1 MTGDVDGSPPVQRFL
16 SPCGD
21 QDPDHA
27 AEHDIPQVLLV
38 AEQRLAVEETG
49 EKDSK
54 KTSADGKN
62 AMDSADGKNGGD

>member
-38 AEQRLAVEETG
+38 AEQVLAVEETG

-62 AMDSADGKNGGD
+62 PMDSADGKNGGD